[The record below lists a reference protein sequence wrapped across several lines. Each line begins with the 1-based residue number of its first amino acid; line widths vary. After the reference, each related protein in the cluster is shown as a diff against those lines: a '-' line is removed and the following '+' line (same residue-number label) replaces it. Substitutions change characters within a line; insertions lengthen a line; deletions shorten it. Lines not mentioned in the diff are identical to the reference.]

1 MKIVVCVKQVPD
13 ISQSKVDP
21 ETYTIIRTGVDAVV
35 NPFDL
40 YAVEAALQIKD
51 KIGAKVTAI
60 SMGPL
65 QAESALQEVISMGVD
80 DAVLLSSR
88 DFAGSDTLA
97 TSYAISQGIK
107 QIGDVDLIITGRQA
121 IDGDTAQVGPG
132 IAEQMQH
139 PVVTDVNGLLE
150 IEEGK
155 LKVKVMIEEG
165 YLILEVPIPAVLS
178 IGKGVGEPR
187 MPSLRNKMRA
197 RKAIIPICSP
207 NDIDANKEKLGLK
220 GSPTQVVKIFTPE
233 IGGDVMYIEGEPHQ
247 QGNRIVEILSERHII

>member
-1 MKIVVCVKQVPD
+1 LKIVVCVKQVPD

-60 SMGPL
+60 SMGPP
-65 QAESALQEVISMGVD
+65 QAESALKEVISMGVD
-80 DAVLLSSR
+80 DAILLSSK

-97 TSYAISQGIK
+97 TSHAISQGIK
-107 QIGDVDLIITGRQA
+107 LIGDVDLVITGRQA

-132 IAEQMQH
+132 IAEQLQY

-155 LKVKVMIEEG
+155 LKVKVMVEEG
-165 YLILEVPIPAVLS
+165 YLILEVPLPAVLS

-187 MPSLRNKMRA
+187 MPSLRNKTRA
-197 RKAIIPICSP
+197 RKAIIPIWSP
-207 NDIDANKEKLGLK
+207 DDIDADKNKLGLK

-233 IGGDVMYIEGEPHQ
+233 VGGDVLLIDGEPNQ
-247 QGNRIVEILSERHII
+247 QGDKIVEILSERHLI